1 MLAAAR
7 AMDGPVY
14 DIICESMGRF
24 VVLAILIA
32 GCGSL
37 HASWYWPFGQSESER
52 GREPRLS
59 ELMEP
64 ASVLIDEASDL
75 AAEGKL
81 DEAIEK
87 YRQSLAELDRI
98 ERENPERVQKPEFA
112 TVRNK
117 RAYVNAAID
126 SMLLSQVKAN
136 AKAVA
141 VSDTT
146 ELEQRLA
153 AERAGKTEKGGK
165 AKASGKAKAAPSEP
179 RAAAAKAAGP
189 EPSLRPSSRPTTPR
203 EQAMSAIAADDYA
216 TAERI
221 VGEMLAAKPNG
232 ALALNLKATIA
243 ARQGKFKE
251 AEQTLDQAITS
262 NPRDH
267 SAYYNMAIL
276 VLQKNP
282 DATQRARRYYE
293 TGRAYGG
300 PKDEQIEGLLK

>member
-1 MLAAAR
+1 MGKFVILAFL
-7 AMDGPVY
+7 
-14 DIICESMGRF
+14 F
-24 VVLAILIA
+24 V

-37 HASWYWPFGQSESER
+37 QASWYWPFDSSESEG

-75 AAEGKL
+75 ASEGRL
-81 DEAIEK
+81 DEAVEK

-146 ELEQRLA
+146 ELERRLA
-153 AERAGKTEKGGK
+153 AERAGKAEAAGR
-165 AKASGKAKAAPSEP
+165 AEAAGKAKAAPSASL
-179 RAAAAKAAGP
+179 AAAPKAAGP
-189 EPSLRPSSRPTTPR
+189 GPSPRPSTPR
-203 EQAMSAIAADDYA
+203 EQAMAAIAAGDYA
-216 TAERI
+216 TAERV
-221 VGEMLAAKPNG
+221 VGEMLAARPNG
-232 ALALNLKATIA
+232 ALALNLKATLES
-243 ARQGKFKE
+243 RQGKLRE
-251 AEQTLDQAITS
+251 AERTLDQAIVS
-262 NPRDH
+262 NPRDY

-276 VLQKNP
+276 ALQQNP

-300 PKDEQIEGLLK
+300 PRDLQLEGLLK